1 MSCFCSRH
9 YFVMKSPI
17 VTDCFI
23 IKIPIFISDPYRV
36 LLNLQDEA
44 NRRRS
49 DKYVAISRN
58 LYIKSYKNNEYKISA
73 LKWNEELELPGESYS
88 ISDILDYLDRIF
100 KKMEKRLIILN
111 RNICKTKKT
120 ELHLE

>member
-1 MSCFCSRH
+1 
-9 YFVMKSPI
+9 MKSPI

-100 KKMEKRLIILN
+100 NKMEKRLIILN

>member
-1 MSCFCSRH
+1 MACFYSAH
-9 YFVMKSPI
+9 YFVIESPI

-23 IKIPIFISDPYRV
+23 TKIPIFISDPYRV

-88 ISDILDYLDRIF
+88 ISDILDYLERIL
-100 KKMEKRLIILN
+100 EKN
-111 RNICKTKKT
+111 GEKTDNPQ
-120 ELHLE
+120 

>member
-1 MSCFCSRH
+1 MSCFYSAH

-44 NRRRS
+44 NQRRS

>member
-1 MSCFCSRH
+1 MSCFYSAH

-36 LLNLQDEA
+36 LLNLQDGA

-88 ISDILDYLDRIF
+88 ISDILDYLERIL
-100 KKMEKRLIILN
+100 EKN
-111 RNICKTKKT
+111 GEKTDNPQ
-120 ELHLE
+120 